1 MAEMYSVQQ
10 SDRDPATGR
19 FNPSNCANPAGR
31 PTKAQRAALVRK
43 TMIKLARPLGGLRAL
58 NSLDLERLRLAAELA
73 QRQPK
78 NAEDRVRVAN
88 AIDRMLGSI
97 ERARLTAA
105 PQRRQSTRG
114 HMPAR
119 GELPRSLAT
128 LVRPKKP

>member
-1 MAEMYSVQQ
+1 MELVQQ
-10 SDRDPATGR
+10 VVRDLVSGR
-19 FNPSNCANPAGR
+19 FMPGSHASPSGR
-31 PTKAQRAALVRK
+31 PSKAQRLALVRK

-97 ERARLTAA
+97 ERSKLAAA

-119 GELPRSLAT
+119 SELPRSLAT
-128 LVRPKKP
+128 LVKPRAKP